1 MENQNKNDQNFNM
14 DNYDFSFDKNLRVVR
29 QSISS

>member
-1 MENQNKNDQNFNM
+1 MENQNINDQNFNM
-14 DNYDFSFDKNLRVVR
+14 DNYDFSFDKNLRLVR

>member
-1 MENQNKNDQNFNM
+1 MENKNDQNYNM
-14 DNYDFSFDKNLRVVR
+14 DNYDFSFDKNLRLVR

>member
-1 MENQNKNDQNFNM
+1 MENKNDQNYNM
-14 DNYDFSFDKNLRVVR
+14 DNYDFSFDKDLRLVR

>member
-1 MENQNKNDQNFNM
+1 MENQNKNDQNYNM
-14 DNYDFSFDKNLRVVR
+14 DNYDFSFDKDLRLVR

>member
-1 MENQNKNDQNFNM
+1 MENKNDQNYDM
-14 DNYDFSFDKNLRVVR
+14 DNYDFSFDKDLRLVR

>member
-14 DNYDFSFDKNLRVVR
+14 DNYDFSFDKNLRLVR